1 MENAYIG
8 RIKFEDKD
16 WLIISN
22 FIFAG
27 KRYLYIVSDLDDGI
41 KIIDNVEE
49 LNRYK
54 DSIEMIFIE
63 EVDKDVYKRVD
74 NPFLRECLFYE
85 CGYQI
90 ENKKVK
96 NGI

>member
-8 RIKFEDKD
+8 RIKFENKD
-16 WLIISN
+16 WLIIEN

-41 KIIDNVEE
+41 KIIDNIEE

-63 EVDKDVYKRVD
+63 EVEKDVYKRVD
-74 NPFLRECLFYE
+74 NPFLRESLFYE

-90 ENKKVK
+90 EKSKIE
-96 NGI
+96 G